1 MLSSLIFTSFL
12 IVIYT
17 KISPYHLLF
26 FPLHISVHGHILFQ
40 ILILIIALLDSVILL
55 AFRIYSTMF
64 VMKWF

>member
-1 MLSSLIFTSFL
+1 M
-12 IVIYT
+12 YT

-40 ILILIIALLDSVILL
+40 ILILIIALLDAVILL
-55 AFRIYSTMF
+55 AFRIYRTMF